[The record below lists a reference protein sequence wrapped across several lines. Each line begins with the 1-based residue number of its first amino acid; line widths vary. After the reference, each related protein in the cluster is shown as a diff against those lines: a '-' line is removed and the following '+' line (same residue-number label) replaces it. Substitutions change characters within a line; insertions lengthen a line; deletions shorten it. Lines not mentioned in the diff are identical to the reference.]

1 MNMMHIKDSS
11 YFDKIAR
18 EEREKITNLA
28 EQTIAAVARVKDE
41 EIHALKQEI
50 LLLKE
55 RLDKYE
61 NTEKTIKNTKEK

>member
-1 MNMMHIKDSS
+1 MMHIKDSS

>member
-61 NTEKTIKNTKEK
+61 NSPKTIKNIKDK